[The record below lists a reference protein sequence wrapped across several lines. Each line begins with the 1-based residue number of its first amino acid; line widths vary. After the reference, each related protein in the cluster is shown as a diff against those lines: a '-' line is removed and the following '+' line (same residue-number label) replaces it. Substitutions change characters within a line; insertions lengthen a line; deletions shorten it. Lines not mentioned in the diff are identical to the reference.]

1 VPAEGKLTSTQIAE
15 ANKRIKFFHLCRP
28 YGFDRFVDKLEKC
41 KNYKIHVKRN
51 ILYYLLFPLFKGIL
65 SENDLE
71 QIMLL
76 KYGMMLLG
84 SFNGEP
90 VPKKRILKAKT
101 SWIDILWS

>member
-1 VPAEGKLTSTQIAE
+1 MAK
-15 ANKRIKFFHLCRP
+15 ANKRIKFFYLCRP
-28 YGFDRFVDKLEKC
+28 YGFHRFVDKLEKC
-41 KNYKIHVKRN
+41 KNYKILVKN

-90 VPKKRILKAKT
+90 VP
-101 SWIDILWS
+101 